1 MYYTND
7 DIRVIMALNESL
19 DGSTVKVNFTDP
31 ESTVTTEVSPTT
43 IDGKRVIYDIPRAAN
58 DKAGNWVFWCVVTN
72 AEGKVASSTELT
84 FTTRRR
90 GT

>member
-43 IDGKRVIYDIPRAAN
+43 IDGQRVTGDWELVNGQTISLGACDKNRSAA
-58 DKAGNWVFWCVVTN
+58 
-72 AEGKVASSTELT
+72 
-84 FTTRRR
+84 RRR
-90 GT
+90 